1 MRFLGIILCL
11 VTTLLT
17 FADYTNIQELKELNS
32 LTENKQKIDAEKL
45 KTIED
50 LKYTLSQQNDWQK
63 KVEFMNAIG
72 REYTIFMSDSAV
84 YYYNKSLTICRENG
98 DSTAA
103 YNVILEKIRPETIS
117 GYFAEALADFH
128 AIDTLLLDIKLKP
141 KYFECGYRLYSFALN
156 ATENGNPYFE
166 KYKAKTDKYRRL
178 WINSLPIGSIT
189 RDLYEAEEL
198 FTKGKKDKA
207 KIILRELLTKLD
219 KKSNEYAIT
228 AAIIANIYHSEGHL
242 EECIRYYAQ
251 SAIAD
256 IRCSVK
262 ENQSI
267 YELAILL
274 YNLGEIDSAYKYI
287 LAAIEDAAFCNA
299 QVRVY
304 NASRMLPVIED
315 AHQKELRSHERM
327 LIGYML
333 MVSLLVL
340 GLVLAV
346 FFLIKQMHKLSN
358 ARKKLHDANATKDEY
373 MGQFLELCS
382 VYMKRLDSFNKMV
395 NRKLSLG
402 QVDDLIKMTKYSRFS
417 DEQHREF
424 YQAFDLAFL
433 KIYTTFIDDV
443 NQLLRPEERYN
454 IETPGS
460 LNTELRIYA
469 LIRLG
474 IFDSTKIAEFLK
486 YSVNTIYTYR
496 NKIKNKAIDR
506 ANFEENIM
514 KIGVIE

>member
-1 MRFLGIILCL
+1 MRFTAIIFC
-11 VTTLLT
+11 LLT
-17 FADYTNIQELKELNS
+17 TVISFANYTSLQELKELNK
-32 LTENKQKIDAEKL
+32 LIDNKETIDAEKI
-45 KTIED
+45 KAIDD
-50 LKYTLSQQNDWQK
+50 LKYTLSQQNDWHKQ
-63 KVEFMNAIG
+63 VEYMNAIG
-72 REYTIFMSDSAV
+72 KEYTIFKSDSAV
-84 YYYNKSLTICRENG
+84 YYYNKSLAICREQG
-98 DSTAA
+98 DSAGS
-103 YNVILEKIRPETIS
+103 YNIILEKIRPETIS
-117 GYFAEALADFH
+117 GYFAEALTDFH
-128 AIDTLLLDIKLKP
+128 SIDTLLLEENMRA
-141 KYFECGYRLYSFALN
+141 KYYECGYRLYSFALN
-156 ATENGNPYFE
+156 ATDFGNPYFE
-166 KYKAKTDKYRRL
+166 KYNFQTQKYRRL
-178 WINSLPIGSIT
+178 WIGCLPVGSVN

-198 FTKGKKDKA
+198 FTSGKRDQA
-207 KIILRELLTKLD
+207 KIILRELLAKLD

-228 AAIIANIYHSEGHL
+228 AAITANIYRAEGNID
-242 EECIRYYAQ
+242 ECIRYYAQ

-327 LIGYML
+327 LVGYML
-333 MVSLLVL
+333 IVSLLVL

-402 QVDDLIKMTKYSRFS
+402 QVDDLIKMTKSSRFS

-443 NQLLRPEERYN
+443 NELLRPEERYN

-474 IFDSTKIAEFLK
+474 IYDSTKIAEFLK